1 MYMARRRFFVDSI
14 RDSAAVLAGEDALH
28 LARVLRAEPGQ
39 RYEISDNVGVYLA
52 EIESVSK
59 SRVVFRVLEPV
70 PTIDPS
76 VEVTLLAA
84 LFKFDRFEWMVEKA
98 TELGVARIVPVVA
111 ERSERGLEKA
121 AVKRAERWRRIA
133 LEASQ
138 QSRRARLPEILEAEP
153 FEQAVARPAAA
164 RFVLDEAPGG
174 SPLAILAPAGEVALL
189 AGPEGGWTDAE
200 RQSAR
205 DAGWQAVTLGPT
217 ILRAETAATA
227 AVAVVMN
234 AALARA
240 GSTAKEPPKLLL

>member
-1 MYMARRRFFVDSI
+1 MARRRFFVDSI
-14 RDSAAVLAGEDALH
+14 RDSAAWLAGEDALH

-39 RYEISDNVGVYLA
+39 RYEISDNIGVYLA

-59 SRVVFRVLEPV
+59 VRVVFRVLEPIA
-70 PTIDPS
+70 TTDPS

-84 LFKFDRFEWMVEKA
+84 LFKFDRFEWMIEKA

-111 ERSERGLEKA
+111 ERSERGLDKA
-121 AVKRAERWRRIA
+121 AVKRAGRWRRIA
-133 LEASQ
+133 IEASQ
-138 QSRRARLPEILEAEP
+138 QSRRARLPEILDAEP
-153 FEQAVARPAAA
+153 FERTVARPAAA
-164 RFVLDEAPGG
+164 RFFLDEAPGG
-174 SPLAILAPAGEVALL
+174 APLAAVAPAGEVALL

-200 RQSAR
+200 RRGAR

-240 GSTAKEPPKLLL
+240 ARASQAGTSADR